1 MDREL
6 ISHNVMVNDLKKRMS
21 EVFLKARGVL
31 GAIAELRQEKVD
43 FEVRL
48 LSRLEELQNA
58 WDEVSNL
65 QEKVASA
72 QSEISSLR
80 EQIDKELA
88 QKWCSSKKSGY

>member
-1 MDREL
+1 MSSSRPIPGLSHRIEHELLNLLASQLDREL

-48 LSRLEELQNA
+48 LSRLEELQ
-58 WDEVSNL
+58 
-65 QEKVASA
+65 KV
-72 QSEISSLR
+72 
-80 EQIDKELA
+80 
-88 QKWCSSKKSGY
+88 